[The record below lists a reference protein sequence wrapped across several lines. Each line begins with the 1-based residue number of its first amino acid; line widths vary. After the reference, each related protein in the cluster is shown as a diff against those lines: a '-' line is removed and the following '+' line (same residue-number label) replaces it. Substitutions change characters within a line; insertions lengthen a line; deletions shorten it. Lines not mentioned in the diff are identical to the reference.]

1 MNAIKATTQSRYTI
15 YAAQPARRAR
25 GNLIPHTIAI
35 AAAFSFLS
43 ALIVGA
49 I

>member
-1 MNAIKATTQSRYTI
+1 MHAIKATAQSRYTI
-15 YAAQPARRAR
+15 YAAQPARRVR

-43 ALIVGA
+43 ALIIGA